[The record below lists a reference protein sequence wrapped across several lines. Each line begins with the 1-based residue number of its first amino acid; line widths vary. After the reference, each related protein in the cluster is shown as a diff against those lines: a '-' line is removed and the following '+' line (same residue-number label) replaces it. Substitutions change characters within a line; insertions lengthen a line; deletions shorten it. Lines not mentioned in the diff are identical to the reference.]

1 MVDIVV
7 GVDVDVVEVLAV
19 VSKVDSNLRTQ
30 VMAKLVEDQEE
41 VMVVVVVETEVEL
54 DEDSKEEKYQK
65 LV

>member
-19 VSKVDSNLRTQ
+19 VSKVDSHLRTQ

>member
-1 MVDIVV
+1 MVDIVE
-7 GVDVDVVEVLAV
+7 GVDADVVEVLAV

-30 VMAKLVEDQEE
+30 VMDNLVEDQEE
-41 VMVVVVVETEVEL
+41 VMVAVVVETEVEL